1 MPKTNQNFP
10 AQSSENAIERNAQSA
25 QETQTLTKPLY
36 NDFSIDFSPS
46 LLMQFIQQYGLKVS
60 EISGNF
66 LVDYPSLD
74 AAQSFEEHSL
84 DAFIDALKNWQKT
97 LNWGQLF
104 TQVNTLL
111 NAWINDYLRGASLD
125 AAFLLA
131 RSVTI
136 QKEDESES
144 IKITL
149 KFQLLLSHLLARASN
164 QFDHYKFDYWQHF
177 NTETSLPNQ
186 QLLLSMLGQILPE
199 IEARLPDDSD
209 SEAILT
215 NAQIKQLGVVVI
227 HLNIDFDEV
236 FKHNTAS
243 ATLVNAAV
251 EVLKQQLNQDAIL
264 FHIGTHEFAVL
275 VKNLT
280 FTTQLN
286 LIISKLMHAF
296 EDTLPIE
303 NTTLILTPYFGGAST
318 FNPETNEILLFEHA
332 KLALHHAMVKN
343 TQMQIYEQNLANN
356 FIDNHLLEEAIIE
369 ALQKNELATFLQPI
383 VSITEEKCATA
394 EVLLRWPSTEWPYV
408 NPARLID
415 TIYKKGFG
423 KVFIRWLINNACQ
436 RCADLLF
443 QHHRDILLTVN
454 VSMNDLLDPDLP
466 ILISQ
471 AITLW
476 EIPAKNLVFEITES
490 DLLNDETKV
499 SQVIDEI
506 KQLGC
511 QIALDDFGT
520 GYSSMARLRNMPV
533 DFVKIDQSF
542 VRNIVNSPEDFEIV
556 QTVTTLAHNLGKQVV
571 CEGVEDIETVNLLKT
586 LNCEKIQGYFYSKP
600 LSFENFVQWLNAF
613 DRYRPNGDTAT

>member
-1 MPKTNQNFP
+1 MLRTNQHLTL
-10 AQSSENAIERNAQSA
+10 QHSEIRNERTVKA
-25 QETQTLTKPLY
+25 ETELLY
-36 NDFSIDFSPS
+36 NDFSTDLSPCI
-46 LLMQFIQQYGLKVS
+46 LMQFIQQYGLKVS
-60 EISGNF
+60 EITGHF
-66 LVDYPSLD
+66 VIDEQSL
-74 AAQSFEEHSL
+74 ASAVKFEENGLVSL
-84 DAFIDALKNWQKT
+84 MDVLQSWPKT
-97 LNWGQLF
+97 LNWGQLYAKISA
-104 TQVNTLL
+104 LL
-111 NAWINDYLRGASLD
+111 NAWLNDYLNDASLD
-125 AAFLLA
+125 TAFFLI
-131 RSVTI
+131 RNIYI
-136 QKEDESES
+136 QKNDETES
-144 IKITL
+144 LKVTL
-149 KFQLLLSHLLARASN
+149 KFQLLLSHLLARITN
-164 QFDHYKFDYWQHF
+164 QFDQYRFDYWQHF

-186 QLLLSMLGQILPE
+186 QLLLSMLGQMLPE
-199 IEARLPDDSD
+199 IEAQVLDDTD
-209 SEAILT
+209 NEAILR
-215 NAQIKQLGVVVI
+215 NAQKKQLGVVII

-236 FKHNTAS
+236 VKLNTAS
-243 ATLVNAAV
+243 STLVSAAV

-275 VKNLT
+275 IKNLT

-286 LIISKLMHAF
+286 LIISKFMHAF
-296 EDTLPIE
+296 ENTLPIE
-303 NTTLILTPYFGGAST
+303 NTTLILTPYFGAAST
-318 FNPETNEILLFEHA
+318 FNPETNEVLLFEHA
-332 KLALHHAMVKN
+332 KLALHHAMAKN
-343 TQMQIYEQNLANN
+343 TPMQIYELNLASNY
-356 FIDNHLLEEAIIE
+356 IDNHLLEEAIIE

-383 VSITEEKCATA
+383 VSIMEEKCTTA

-443 QHHRDILLTVN
+443 QHHRDILLTIN
-454 VSMNDLLDPDLP
+454 VSMQDLIDPDLP

-476 EIPAKNLVFEITES
+476 EIPAQNLVFEITET

-542 VRNIVNSPEDFEIV
+542 VRNIVTSTEDFKIV
-556 QTVTTLAHNLGKQVV
+556 QTITQLAHSLGKQVV
-571 CEGVEDIETVNLLKT
+571 CEGVEDLDTVNLIKS
-586 LNCEKIQGYFYSKP
+586 LNCEKIQGYYYSKP
-600 LSFENFVQWLNAF
+600 LSFENFVQWINAF
-613 DRYRPNGDTAT
+613 DPHQPSGEANTNTPA